1 MEVRMPTDALDPTA
15 LAAALTVRDLT
26 DPSQGEHALQ
36 LLVQIA
42 TRTLATAWRCDVR
55 IVRSGPIVAVADN
68 YDALGYDP
76 DAIARDGRYTRYVS
90 STCMLRSH
98 SSAMVPP
105 ALREV
110 ARSPGGVRD
119 TLLACAG
126 MCYRRDVIDRIH
138 TGTPHQLDLWRLS
151 RTALGGDNL
160 AEMVRLVVAALLPGA
175 LVECEPA
182 SHPYTRD
189 GLEVNASVDGGAT
202 WVEVGECG
210 LASPDVL
217 RAAGLPEGVTGLAMG
232 LGLDRLLMLRK
243 GIPDIRL
250 LRATD
255 PRIADQMLDLSQYR
269 AVSNMPPIVRDISVA
284 VDGDEDAE
292 TLGDRIRSGLHDDG
306 DLVEE
311 VTVLST
317 TSAEG
322 LPSQAAARLGIRP
335 GQQNLLVRIVL
346 RGIDRTLSD
355 ADANI
360 LRDRIYALV
369 HRGSRHQWAAS
380 SRP

>member
-1 MEVRMPTDALDPTA
+1 MSIDALAPDA
-15 LAAALTVRDLT
+15 LAHALSIRDLT

-42 TRTLATAWRCDVR
+42 ARSLTAAWRCDLRV
-55 IVRSGPIVAVADN
+55 VRSEAIVAVADN
-68 YDALGYDP
+68 YDALGYDA

-90 STCMLRSH
+90 RTCMLRSH

-105 ALREV
+105 ALREL
-110 ARSPGGVRD
+110 ARVGGLPRD
-119 TLLACAG
+119 TVLVCPG
-126 MCYRRDVIDRIH
+126 MCYRRDVIDRLH
-138 TGTPHQLDLWRLS
+138 TGTPHQLDLWRVSS
-151 RTALGGDNL
+151 RSLGADDL
-160 AEMVRLVVAALLPGA
+160 AEMIETVIGALLPGA
-175 LVECEPA
+175 HLRCVEA
-182 SHPYTRD
+182 SHPYTDD

-210 LASPDVL
+210 LAADHVL
-217 RAAGLPEGVTGLAMG
+217 KRAGLPAGTTGLAMG

-255 PRIADQMLDLSQYR
+255 SRIADQMLDLSTYR
-269 AVSNMPPIVRDISVA
+269 PVSNMPPIVRDISIAVA
-284 VDGDEDAE
+284 GDEDVE
-292 TLGDRIRSGLHDDG
+292 TLGDRIRSGLGDDG

-311 VTVLST
+311 VSAVSS

-322 LPSQAAARLGIRP
+322 LPPRAAARLGIRP

-346 RGIDRTLSD
+346 RGVDRTLSD
-355 ADANI
+355 ADAND

-369 HRGSRHQWAAS
+369 HRGTRHQWAAS
-380 SRP
+380 SRA